1 MDPNLE
7 RTLHW
12 VYVACMAAGVLYF
25 WFLSRDPR
33 GVPRYEYLTAL
44 MIALVS
50 GTVYMAVAL
59 GYGKTVVGGT
69 EVYYARYLDWVVTT
83 PLLLLALAW
92 TAMYR
97 SSHKDKTLIAA
108 LMGTDVFM
116 ILTGLVADLT
126 TGPAR
131 FVYYTVS
138 VVAFGVIQAMIW
150 GPLRRIA
157 AAHGADLSRV
167 YGRVAGLMTVLWILY
182 PTFWMLG
189 PSGIGA
195 ISQAAS
201 TMGFIFTPIVSKVV
215 WSIVDLHSLRA
226 LGERERRSEEAAWR
240 GA

>member
-97 SSHKDKTLIAA
+97 SSHKADYSSKR
-108 LMGTDVFM
+108 V
-116 ILTGLVADLT
+116 TG
-126 TGPAR
+126 
-131 FVYYTVS
+131 
-138 VVAFGVIQAMIW
+138 
-150 GPLRRIA
+150 
-157 AAHGADLSRV
+157 SRKSAPV
-167 YGRVAGLMTVLWILY
+167 RCFCDENPWE
-182 PTFWMLG
+182 PT
-189 PSGIGA
+189 P
-195 ISQAAS
+195 
-201 TMGFIFTPIVSKVV
+201 P
-215 WSIVDLHSLRA
+215 R
-226 LGERERRSEEAAWR
+226 
-240 GA
+240 